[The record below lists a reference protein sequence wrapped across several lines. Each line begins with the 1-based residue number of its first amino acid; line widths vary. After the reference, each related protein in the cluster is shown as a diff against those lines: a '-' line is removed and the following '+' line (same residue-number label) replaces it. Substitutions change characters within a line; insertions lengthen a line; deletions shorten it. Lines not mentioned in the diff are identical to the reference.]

1 MASKQLNRYLGLRR
15 EPASGE
21 PTAIDLF
28 SGCGGLSIGLIKAGF
43 RVCAAVENDAKA
55 RFTYGLN
62 HGGVKQFGDIR
73 KLNPKTLMKD
83 LQLQVGQLGLLAGC
97 PPCQGFSRLRTRNKR
112 KSVSDPRNNLISDYL
127 RFVRAFKPQ
136 TVMLENVPALLGD
149 KRFERLCDS
158 LRRLKY
164 HFVAQ
169 VLDAGDYGVPQRRK
183 RLILLGSRVHIP
195 HLAAKSRRR
204 TTVRKALAGMNH
216 PSKTH
221 DALHAIPEFR
231 AKSVKALIRH
241 IPRNGGSRSDL
252 PAKYR
257 LACHKRSDGYKDVY
271 GRMEWDSLAPTI
283 TSGCINPS
291 KGRFLHPVQNRA
303 ITLREAAILQGFPR
317 RYKFEVSH
325 GKEAIALMIG
335 NALPPP
341 FIAAHAKGLRD
352 GILAKRR

>member
-1 MASKQLNRYLGLRR
+1 MSSFEK
-15 EPASGE
+15 

-28 SGCGGLSIGLIKAGF
+28 SGCGGLSVGLQRAGF
-43 RVCAAVENDAKA
+43 RVCAAVENDVKA
-55 RFTYGLN
+55 QSTYGLN
-62 HGGVKQFGDIR
+62 HAGTKQYGDIR
-73 KLNPKTLMKD
+73 QLNPKTLMKE
-83 LQLQVGQLGLLAGC
+83 LHLKVGQLGLLAGC

-112 KSVSDPRNNLISDYL
+112 KSVRDPRNDLIYDYL
-127 RFVRAFKPQ
+127 RFVRALRPK
-136 TVMLENVPALLGD
+136 TVMLENVPSLLGD
-149 KRFERLCDS
+149 KRFDQLCKA

-164 HFVAQ
+164 RFVVQ
-169 VLDAGDYGVPQRRK
+169 VLNAGDYKVPQRRR
-183 RLILLGSRVHIP
+183 RLILLGSRVHVP
-195 HLAAKSRRR
+195 GMAAKSRGQI
-204 TTVRKALAGMNH
+204 TVRKALAGVDH

-231 AKSVKALIRH
+231 AKSVRALIRL

-252 PAKYR
+252 PSKYR

-317 RYKFEVSH
+317 RYKFDVSH

-352 GILAKRR
+352 GILANAAIVSLINDTSVH